1 MSDEVVKI
9 DNSGLARLIKEELEK
24 KGIKKMGLIGLR
36 LMGLRLMCLMRFW
49 NLKKKN

>member
-9 DNSGLARLIKEELEK
+9 DNDDLARLIKEELEK
-24 KGIKKMGLIGLR
+24 KGIKKMGIIGLR
-36 LMGLRLMCLMRFW
+36 LMGLRLICLMRFW

>member
-9 DNSGLARLIKEELEK
+9 DNIGLARLIKEELEK
-24 KGIKKMGLIGLR
+24 KGIKKMGLIVLR
-36 LMGLRLMCLMRFW
+36 LMGLRLICLMRFW

>member
-9 DNSGLARLIKEELEK
+9 DNIDLAILINKELEK
-24 KGIKKMGLIGLR
+24 KGIKKMGLMGLR
-36 LMGLRLMCLMRFW
+36 LMGLRLMCLM